1 MRYPIP
7 IAKNTQPTTA
17 EKIMKKPVTSLEELL
32 LLLEFVFVV
41 TEMLIGVTEV
51 KTHKAVSEMPNTR
64 IRIPPTIVKMAIM
77 VTPVGLFCSSNVF
90 HFFTNI

>member
-17 EKIMKKPVTSLEELL
+17 EKTKKKPVMSLKEVL
-32 LLLEFVFVV
+32 FVFEVI
-41 TEMLIGVTEV
+41 EMLIGVTEV
-51 KTHKAVSEMPNTR
+51 KTHKAVKETPNKN
-64 IRIPPTIVKMAIM
+64 IRIPPTIVKTAIM
-77 VTPVGLFCSSNVF
+77 VTPVGLFCFSNVF